1 MAEIYKLQH
10 NTMTLA
16 FPGWSGYVAF
26 EVPKPYFVFEF
37 SVSDFVP
44 TTNLINAKY
53 RSISNWTQVSS
64 SPNRWKLTVNKFV
77 HLSVSQVDYGIGLPF
92 LFANH
97 MSNIQ
102 NGLLIPENLSGGTC
116 KLLGSGNL
124 NITDSVGQTC
134 ETMDR
139 MFMNC
144 TGLTYIT
151 PLRCTNVQNVGG
163 MFQGCTEVT
172 EGALAQY
179 TWFINHNIKITN
191 HSGTFTN
198 CGSNT
203 QTGVAELA
211 QIPVGW
217 GGTLVPASTLMTSS
231 RQSYTSNRYTS
242 WLINGGKPTWT
253 NVKNGMY
260 LFTSSSVAQYAG
272 VSMNRSRIP
281 NPINGLGTASGN
293 ALYFYPAFVQCTKVP
308 GTSGNTV
315 SWIVTTNTPNGNL
328 TTTQGNTDMPGTLD
342 YGTYGPFAR
351 EYGTYDSSKNVYF
364 VFLATNVP
372 IDQWGGLTDAMGF
385 LYSTYFNADAG
396 LRWFF

>member
-1 MAEIYKLQH
+1 MADIYKLQH
-10 NTMTLA
+10 NNMTLS
-16 FPGWSGYVAF
+16 FPGWNGCVAF

-37 SVSDFVP
+37 SVDDYVP
-44 TTNLINAKY
+44 TGLVNAAYSKKW
-53 RSISNWTQVSS
+53 SQVSS
-64 SPNRWKLTVNKFV
+64 SPNRWKLTVNNFA
-77 HLSVSQVDYGIGLPF
+77 HISVSQVDYGIGLPF

-97 MSNIQ
+97 MSNIN
-102 NGLLIPENLSGGTC
+102 NGLLIPENLGGGTC

-124 NITDSVGQTC
+124 NITDSIGQTC

-151 PLRCTNVQNVGG
+151 PLCCTNVQNVGG
-163 MFQGCTEVT
+163 MFQGCGNVT

-179 TWFINHNIKITN
+179 TWFNNHNINITN
-191 HSGTFTN
+191 HSSTFTD

-203 QTGVAELA
+203 QTGTAELA

-217 GGTLVPASTLMTSS
+217 GGTLVPASTLMT
-231 RQSYTSNRYTS
+231 TSKISKNS
-242 WLINGGKPTWT
+242 GWLVTANSPTWT
-253 NVKNGMY
+253 LVKNGLY
-260 LFTSSSVAQYAG
+260 IFTEASVSQYAG
-272 VSMNRSRIP
+272 VSMNRSRIYGY
-281 NPINGLGTASGN
+281 NGLATASGN
-293 ALYFYPAFVQCTKVP
+293 ALYFYPAFLQLS
-308 GTSGNTV
+308 SGLPNNTAG
-315 SWIVTTNTPNGNL
+315 SITWLVTTNMPNGNL

-351 EYGTYDSSKNVYF
+351 EYGTYNSAKDVYF

-372 IDQWGGLTDAMGF
+372 IDQFSSVTDAHGF
-385 LYSTYFNADAG
+385 LYNSYFNADAR